1 MFFFLLTSMNYN
13 GFELGGLRWEKDGL
27 LTFICIQPLPFTNLG
42 TVLTQFGKTLWSSS
56 GRSGSWA
63 TMITGVIGSKNW
75 YIQLRAREYEDSMA
89 KAISDFYALLVSVVV

>member
-1 MFFFLLTSMNYN
+1 MNYN
-13 GFELGGLRWEKDGL
+13 GFKLVGWEKDGL

-42 TVLTQFGKTLWSSS
+42 TVLTQLGKTLWSSS

-89 KAISDFYALLVSVVV
+89 KAISDFYALLVSVVVHIV